1 MMACRVGLGL
11 VFFAFTSKD
20 YRESKKK
27 EEGMGN
33 GDCCFKVKTIERR
46 KTKTSKLP
54 TVEACDGALEHVRMI
69 INS

>member
-1 MMACRVGLGL
+1 LGL

-33 GDCCFKVKTIERR
+33 IGDCCFKVKTIEEED
-46 KTKTSKLP
+46 K
-54 TVEACDGALEHVRMI
+54 D
-69 INS
+69 

>member
-1 MMACRVGLGL
+1 MYGRGKREYLMMACRVGLGL

-33 GDCCFKVKTIERR
+33 GDCCFKVKTISE
-46 KTKTSKLP
+46 S
-54 TVEACDGALEHVRMI
+54 LEEEDRDL
-69 INS
+69 

>member
-11 VFFAFTSKD
+11 QVFFAFTSKD

-33 GDCCFKVKTIERR
+33 GDCCFKVKTISE
-46 KTKTSKLP
+46 S
-54 TVEACDGALEHVRMI
+54 LEEEDKD
-69 INS
+69 